1 VLSKL
6 LRSHL
11 RPYKSVLILIVVLQ
25 AVQTTAALAL
35 PTINAR
41 IIDNGVLHRVGMRVV
56 PDQGYIYT
64 WGAIMV
70 AFAFIQSNEQY
81 SRIFGHFAASTLSP
95 KKSAILRISPGMSR
109 FKSA

>member
-1 VLSKL
+1 MLSKL

-41 IIDNGVLHRVGMRVV
+41 IIDNGVLPGDTH
-56 PDQGYIYT
+56 YIYT
-64 WGAIMV
+64 WGAIML
-70 AFAFIQSNEQY
+70 AFA
-81 SRIFGHFAASTLSP
+81 
-95 KKSAILRISPGMSR
+95 IS
-109 FKSA
+109 